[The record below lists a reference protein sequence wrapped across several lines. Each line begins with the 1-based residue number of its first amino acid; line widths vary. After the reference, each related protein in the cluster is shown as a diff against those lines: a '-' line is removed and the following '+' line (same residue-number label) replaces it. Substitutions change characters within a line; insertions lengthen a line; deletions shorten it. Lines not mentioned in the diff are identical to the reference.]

1 MLRIVLFDDN
11 ARFSD
16 SVNMLLATTAD
27 MRLVH
32 SARDTSQLIPVI
44 QQEQPDV
51 VLMDIDMPGKG
62 GIEGVGQL
70 RARFPDLPVLMLTG
84 FEDADKVFAS
94 LCAGANGYILK
105 SAGIDLLI
113 QHIRDVHQG
122 GAPMTPLIAKKVL
135 DRFLMLQPVSKEE
148 DFNLSERE
156 KEVLQYLVKGHSYK
170 MIASEME
177 ISYETVHTHI
187 RKIYKKLH
195 VNSVSEAVS
204 KTLTLRYFRKEAQ

>member
-16 SVNMLLATTAD
+16 SVNMLLSTTTD
-27 MRLVH
+27 MRLVYA
-32 SARDTSQLIPVI
+32 ARDTSQLVQLI

-105 SAGIDLLI
+105 SAGIDLLV

-148 DFNLSERE
+148 DFNLSDRE

-170 MIASEME
+170 MIAAEME

-204 KTLTLRYFRKEAQ
+204 KTLTLRYFRKEAK